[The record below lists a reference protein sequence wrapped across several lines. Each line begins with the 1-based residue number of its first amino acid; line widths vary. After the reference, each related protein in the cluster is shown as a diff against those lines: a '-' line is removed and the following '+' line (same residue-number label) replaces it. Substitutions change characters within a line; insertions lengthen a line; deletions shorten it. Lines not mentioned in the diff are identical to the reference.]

1 MTLILMALFLGGC
14 SSPPSAGVVRE
25 LLARHF
31 EGRNYR
37 VASVSI
43 GSIKR
48 LPLADKTYMGSRG
61 YLVEVREITLD
72 VMKRSGDYDKGE
84 VLTFRDATVRVKE
97 ADGAGHRWVIA
108 NISGITVP

>member
-1 MTLILMALFLGGC
+1 
-14 SSPPSAGVVRE
+14 
-25 LLARHF
+25 
-31 EGRNYR
+31 
-37 VASVSI
+37 
-43 GSIKR
+43 
-48 LPLADKTYMGSRG
+48 MGSRG